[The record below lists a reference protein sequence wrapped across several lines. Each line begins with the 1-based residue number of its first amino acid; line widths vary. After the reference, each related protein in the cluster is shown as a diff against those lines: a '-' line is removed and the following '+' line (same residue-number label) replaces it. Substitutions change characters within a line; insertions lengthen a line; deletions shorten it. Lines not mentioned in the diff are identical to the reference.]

1 MISIIDFEN
10 KYAGEFKRLNLE
22 WLDKYLLTEEADL
35 LMLNEPNKEIIDT
48 GGCIYLAKHA
58 EEIVGSAALI
68 RSGISEYELAK
79 MTVTES
85 FRGKGISKL
94 LLKKCLNKAAQA
106 GAVKIYLVS
115 NSKLSPAISLYE
127 KFGFRHVPVVDTHYS
142 NADIRM
148 ELYLDKND
156 TNKFS

>member
-1 MISIIDFEN
+1 MISIIDFED
-10 KYAGEFKRLNLE
+10 KYAAEFKRLNLE

-35 LMLNEPNKEIIDT
+35 LMLNEPNKEIIDG
-48 GGCIYLAKHA
+48 GGCIYLAKNE

-68 RSGISEYELAK
+68 RSGVNEYELAK
-79 MTVTES
+79 MAVTQS

-94 LLKKCLNKAAQA
+94 LLKRCLNKAVESGA
-106 GAVKIYLVS
+106 GKVWLVS
-115 NSKLSPAISLYE
+115 NSKLSSAISLYE
-127 KFGFRHVPVVDTHYS
+127 KFGFRYVPVGDTHYS

-156 TNKFS
+156 TNKFI